1 LSRREVEGFDHSLA
15 LPLLSY
21 TFLRQI
27 ALHYLSSLPSP
38 LSSFTELQ
46 LLSSKTFGRSERK
59 CRRVRQL
66 HRTPPSA
73 HTHDTVFFALLDCDT
88 LPEFHGGGGGGGG
101 GEVALVAVDALL
113 SSKAAGFAACE
124 MPGSDGRPQVSGLA
138 KCSSFSLRE
147 HAPHSFSSTVSASAC
162 VCGSSCRNPRA
173 RCVCPQRRFAAT
185 RRMPHLFCSG
195 CFRTWPRQPGSR
207 DTSVA
212 RMGDGRGAGNLM
224 ADASVQYSLFSCKRL
239 R

>member
-1 LSRREVEGFDHSLA
+1 VA
-15 LPLLSY
+15 LPLLTS
-21 TFLRQI
+21 TFLPQI

-88 LPEFHGGGGGGGG
+88 LPEFHRSHGDGGG

-124 MPGSDGRPQVSGLA
+124 MPGSDGRPPVSGLA

-147 HAPHSFSSTVSASAC
+147 HAPHSLSSTVSASAC
-162 VCGSSCRNPRA
+162 VCGSSCRNRRA
-173 RCVCPQRRFAAT
+173 RCVCPQRRSHA
-185 RRMPHLFCSG
+185 PHVSPFL
-195 CFRTWPRQPGSR
+195 
-207 DTSVA
+207 
-212 RMGDGRGAGNLM
+212 
-224 ADASVQYSLFSCKRL
+224 
-239 R
+239 